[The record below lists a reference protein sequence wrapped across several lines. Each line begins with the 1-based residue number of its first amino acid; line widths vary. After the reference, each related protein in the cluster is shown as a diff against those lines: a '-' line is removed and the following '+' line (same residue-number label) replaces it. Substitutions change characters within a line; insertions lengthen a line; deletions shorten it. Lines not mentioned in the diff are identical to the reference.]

1 MVRRG
6 SKDCRH
12 LGDCSRATH
21 SETMLRCCLAGL
33 GMKNALPGKWDD
45 CTLNADQTPINLG
58 ISNGVVALCSPI
70 PHVAIQILGK

>member
-1 MVRRG
+1 
-6 SKDCRH
+6 
-12 LGDCSRATH
+12 
-21 SETMLRCCLAGL
+21 
-33 GMKNALPGKWDD
+33 MKNALPGKWDD